1 MEQAEGLGGWV
12 RGVAEVVNV
21 AVQAQTADDGG
32 AGWGGHGVKLSTDWN
47 LAVVAHAHGRALAPD
62 EGPPRAGGRR
72 AQDGAVFPYRLV
84 PGGLGR
90 GAKFPLDL
98 VGVGVGQEQVE
109 QVVSPF
115 QCEDFIG
122 RQKGRAAF
130 LPVVVAAFDFAF
142 GLRGGGEAQGHAVEV
157 EGGSELGEGGWGVG
171 VEEGVEV
178 HIKGQGQAVGL
189 EDAGKEVEMGQEGF
203 AGVKPCAGVE
213 PGGVVEDFQEDLF
226 VRTAGQ
232 PSVRGGIVLPEGPV
246 ITGLPAFDGFGG
258 GFVAGVWRELMFDGP
273 APDAGAVGFEVEPAL
288 GFTGGGAV
296 GGRGLGGEQFGD
308 QGGDFR
314 GPFRLVIAARQTGRP
329 GFGVSLRAGEQ
340 VVRAQLVEATEA
352 DPQFE
357 RDGCRRKA
365 AGASLGK
372 EMADQWRGNTMGEL
386 EFFMARKLAGRWI

>member
-1 MEQAEGLGGWV
+1 MEQDDGFGCGI
-12 RGVAEVVNV
+12 GSMAEVVNV
-21 AVQAQTADDGG
+21 SIWAEAADDGG
-32 AGWGGHGVKLSTDWN
+32 AGWSVDGLALRADRDF
-47 LAVVAHAHGRALAPD
+47 AVVTDADAGLPAPD
-62 EGPPRAGGRR
+62 VGPPRTVGIGPENGAFFGEGLLVGGVGCL
-72 AQDGAVFPYRLV
+72 AEFAVDFV
-84 PGGLGR
+84 
-90 GAKFPLDL
+90 L
-98 VGVGVGQEQVE
+98 VGVRHELVEQLVGPDQFHDLVSGQERDK
-109 QVVSPF
+109 S
-115 QCEDFIG
+115 
-122 RQKGRAAF
+122 F

-142 GLRGGGEAQGHAVEV
+142 GLGRRGIEELDAVEV
-157 EGGSELGEGGWGVG
+157 EGRPKLGEGVGVVG

-258 GFVAGVWRELMFDGP
+258 GFVARVWRELMFDGP

-329 GFGVSLRAGEQ
+329 GFGVALSAGEQ
-340 VVRAQLVEATEA
+340 VVRAQLVEATGA

-357 RDGCRRKA
+357 RDGCRRKD

-372 EMADQWRGNTMGEL
+372 EMADQWSGNTMGEL